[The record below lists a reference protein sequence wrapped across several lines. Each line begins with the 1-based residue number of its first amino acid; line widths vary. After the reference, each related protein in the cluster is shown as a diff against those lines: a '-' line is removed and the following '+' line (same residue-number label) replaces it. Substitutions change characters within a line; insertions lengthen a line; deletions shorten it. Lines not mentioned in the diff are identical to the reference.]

1 MASPT
6 THNPVP
12 PTFTLFDHLPAELQ
26 DEIWTYAAATPK
38 LLYLLLQDDLHEC
51 YQCYLPC
58 GILPHPE
65 SGLRAQ
71 FPLSSVCRAAQA
83 AVGRHTKPA
92 HDKTEI
98 KGVIGSFFGPGPR
111 LSFNL
116 DLQNDLVCFGLP
128 DADWKDADRGC
139 PGLPHSDWDEYEH
152 YPYIS
157 RWSLTPMAGAVR
169 KFAVRFKSG
178 SERSA
183 GGISE
188 LVDGDC
194 FRDSYPIPTRPKM
207 FLLGFCSGCMLR
219 LLRKFEW
226 LDELYFILDEADV
239 QGRLGEG
246 NGDEE
251 RRSPSVGRE
260 VCTSY
265 SRTYFEVDMSA
276 DSAGVGILERLRSKL
291 VRDNQM
297 RRWRLWR
304 KDIADTKPLLID
316 GHNWNRSEAM
326 GSEAQDRVPYLAG
339 GYIDLTGQSQ

>member
-1 MASPT
+1 
-6 THNPVP
+6 
-12 PTFTLFDHLPAELQ
+12 
-26 DEIWTYAAATPK
+26 
-38 LLYLLLQDDLHEC
+38 
-51 YQCYLPC
+51 
-58 GILPHPE
+58 
-65 SGLRAQ
+65 
-71 FPLSSVCRAAQA
+71 
-83 AVGRHTKPA
+83 
-92 HDKTEI
+92 
-98 KGVIGSFFGPGPR
+98 
-111 LSFNL
+111 
-116 DLQNDLVCFGLP
+116 
-128 DADWKDADRGC
+128 
-139 PGLPHSDWDEYEH
+139 
-152 YPYIS
+152 
-157 RWSLTPMAGAVR
+157 
-169 KFAVRFKSG
+169 
-178 SERSA
+178 
-183 GGISE
+183 
-188 LVDGDC
+188 
-194 FRDSYPIPTRPKM
+194 
-207 FLLGFCSGCMLR
+207 MLR

-291 VRDNQM
+291 VSDNRM
-297 RRWRLWR
+297 RR

>member
-38 LLYLLLQDDLHEC
+38 LLYLLLQDEFHPHYDR
-51 YQCYLPC
+51 YLPS

-71 FPLSSVCRAAQA
+71 SALSSVCRAAHA
-83 AVGRHTKPA
+83 AVGRHTKTA
-92 HDKTEI
+92 QDKTKI
-98 KGVIGSFFGPGPR
+98 TGVIGSILGPGPAKSY
-111 LSFNL
+111 SFNL

-128 DADWKDADRGC
+128 DADWEVADWGC
-139 PGLPHSDWDEYEH
+139 PGLPHEDWDN
-152 YPYIS
+152 PTNS
-157 RWSLTPMAGAVR
+157 RWVLTPMVGAVR
-169 KFAVRFKSG
+169 KFAMRFKSG
-178 SERSA
+178 CERSA
-183 GGISE
+183 EGISE

-316 GHNWNRSEAM
+316 GHN
-326 GSEAQDRVPYLAG
+326 
-339 GYIDLTGQSQ
+339 